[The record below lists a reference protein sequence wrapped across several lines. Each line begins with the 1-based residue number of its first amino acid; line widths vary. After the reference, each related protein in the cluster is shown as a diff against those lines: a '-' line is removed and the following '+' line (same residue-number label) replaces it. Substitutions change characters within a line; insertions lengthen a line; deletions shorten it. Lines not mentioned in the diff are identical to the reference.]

1 VPTDIPPYALALTA
15 AFMFAFGGQLQHI
28 GLQTL
33 GARSGTMLSIGTNCL
48 VYWLVAPWVLVPE
61 YFLEI
66 TVLIFVLVG
75 LVRPAL
81 SANLSVAAIRHV
93 GPTLTTALSATSPL
107 FGAGFGILLLGEMLT
122 WQITLGTFGIML
134 AIFALTRRNKKIP
147 STWPLWA
154 LGLPIAAA
162 MIRSGAHAMTKI
174 GMETIPDP
182 YFAGLVGST
191 VSFAVTGGLWL
202 ATRKTS
208 PIDPKSTGPYWFLV
222 AGFFFGIA
230 VLALNMALLQ
240 GDIITVIPIVA
251 ASPIFSL
258 LLSIFIFRRETLSPQ
273 LFVAIA
279 LVVPSVVLIA
289 LSQ

>member
-1 VPTDIPPYALALTA
+1 
-15 AFMFAFGGQLQHI
+15 M
-28 GLQTL
+28 
-33 GARSGTMLSIGTNCL
+33 
-48 VYWLVAPWVLVPE
+48 
-61 YFLEI
+61 
-66 TVLIFVLVG
+66 
-75 LVRPAL
+75 
-81 SANLSVAAIRHV
+81 

-107 FGAGFGILLLGEMLT
+107 FGAGLGILLLGEMLT
-122 WQITLGTFGIML
+122 WQIALGTFGIML

-208 PIDPKSTGPYWFLV
+208 PIDPATPGPYWFLI